1 VSGLRQSAGAGSSQ
15 SCQAWLR
22 LYRHGRRFVSRRH
35 LIDVLLDE
43 LKTRAWKTRDWKT
56 WHQCLTSLAF
66 STPAVW
72 CRVFQSRVFW
82 PCIFDRRALSSL
94 AFSVPRPFYSLLA
107 LPHSMRSRVYVTV
120 GRPSVRPS
128 VRLPLCPIVRQPV
141 RRVAGLLLSA
151 VRAGDVDRQRRA
163 PAPSS
168 SGAAARAAARRSAA
182 NAGSVMSTAELTRLT
197 QTCQLYNKGAYMS
210 IIRLTSVILCNF
222 SFFLQFL
229 A

>member
-1 VSGLRQSAGAGSSQ
+1 
-15 SCQAWLR
+15 
-22 LYRHGRRFVSRRH
+22 
-35 LIDVLLDE
+35 
-43 LKTRAWKTRDWKT
+43 
-56 WHQCLTSLAF
+56 
-66 STPAVW
+66 
-72 CRVFQSRVFW
+72 
-82 PCIFDRRALSSL
+82 
-94 AFSVPRPFYSLLA
+94 
-107 LPHSMRSRVYVTV
+107 M
-120 GRPSVRPS
+120 
-128 VRLPLCPIVRQPV
+128 

-222 SFFLQFL
+222 SFFLTVPCIDGWISSVFTRSVVFTCIGAL
-229 A
+229 GTPSRTGPLVRKYLRHYFAITSLSTDLPKNSMG

>member
-1 VSGLRQSAGAGSSQ
+1 VYDVDSCQDDDDECLGFASLPEQVHRKAVKRGFDFTVMVVGSS
-15 SCQAWLR
+15 R
-22 LYRHGRRFVSRRH
+22 LPVSRFP
-35 LIDVLLDE
+35 LLQFG
-43 LKTRAWKTRDWKT
+43 A
-56 WHQCLTSLAF
+56 AF
-66 STPAVW
+66 SSPA
-72 CRVFQSRVFW
+72 FFW

-128 VRLPLCPIVRQPV
+128 VRLSVCPIVRQPV

-222 SFFLQFL
+222 SFF
-229 A
+229 